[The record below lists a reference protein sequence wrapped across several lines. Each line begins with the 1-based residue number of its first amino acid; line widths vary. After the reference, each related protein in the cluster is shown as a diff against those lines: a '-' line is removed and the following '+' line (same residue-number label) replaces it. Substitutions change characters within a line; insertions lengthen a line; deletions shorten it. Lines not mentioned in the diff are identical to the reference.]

1 MSRPRTRTGAARSL
15 DEHSEGRSGTRRGV
29 PVTSVTFL
37 HGPGTE
43 CCMTMKTSRL
53 GRPSPRRLRSPPCGP
68 GWAPRRVPWRVP
80 SVVSHVPQFSLSAA
94 SASGCTIEEGA
105 FCSEAICVS
114 SSLRPSSMRHP
125 LDYVTVLQII
135 SRRFSYVGGWEYLL
149 ASLRAGRGTRPG
161 HPPSWPCSPQR
172 HRHPLVKGTR
182 PWCSSGDT
190 ALSAA
195 GPVPPNASRLL
206 PPSSRG
212 GGGAAV
218 TTAVSA
224 PRELRARREESPH
237 PGHGLVPEAAP
248 PNGASRGGGRLSA
261 QSTGPESHAPVSAL
275 RPPFPPASKTPSLSP
290 LLQFSLPPSSPLCLC
305 PPLL

>member
-1 MSRPRTRTGAARSL
+1 MPHENEDEQTWKTVPTAAPLPTLWAWR
-15 DEHSEGRSGTRRGV
+15 V
-29 PVTSVTFL
+29 P
-37 HGPGTE
+37 G
-43 CCMTMKTSRL
+43 
-53 GRPSPRRLRSPPCGP
+53 
-68 GWAPRRVPWRVP
+68 RVPWRVP

-125 LDYVTVLQII
+125 LDYVMVLQII

-218 TTAVSA
+218 TAAVSA

-248 PNGASRGGGRLSA
+248 PSGASRGGGRLSA

-275 RPPFPPASKTPSLSP
+275 RPPFSPASKTPSLSP
-290 LLQFSLPPSSPLCLC
+290 LLQFSLPPSSPLCLG